1 MGFWKTFF
9 ASLLALTI
17 FFFGSFFL
25 FIGFISALS
34 TEEQVIVKDKSVLK
48 INLDGQIN
56 EIQAENPFEGIPVLG
71 NDIQTI
77 GISELKKALEQAKKD
92 TKIEG
97 VVITVNYPLTG
108 YASLAEIRNAILDFR
123 KSGKWVL
130 AYSDYLSESAYYVA
144 SAADKVYLNPIGDI
158 EWNGLAVEVTFFK
171 RMFDKLEIK
180 PEIFRVGEFKS
191 AVEPFMLD
199 KMSEASKTQLQET
212 IESLYTYVVE
222 QVAESR
228 NIEKEKLRTMA
239 DKMLVRN
246 ARQAVEAG
254 LIDSL
259 LYQDE
264 FEAIVKNKLGLAEKS
279 NINFIKLTK
288 YQKTV
293 SSYSSSKNEIAVLV
307 GEGEIVPGKGDEN
320 TIGGDSFANEVR
332 KARLNS
338 KVKAIVIRV
347 NSPGGSFIASDKIWR
362 EVSLAAKEKP
372 VIASM
377 GDYAASGG
385 YYMAMACD
393 TIIAH
398 PHTITGSI
406 GIFSILF
413 DASGLLSNKM
423 GITSEEVKTGDF
435 GELITVS
442 RPLTT
447 AEKAI
452 WQKKTEEGYDVFTRK
467 AAAGRRM
474 PVEELKKVA
483 SGRVWTGSQA
493 LERKL
498 IDLTGGVD
506 DAITIAAEKA
516 GITSDYKVRY
526 LPKRKPL
533 IEQLMSDFAEEAKTK
548 ALQQELGLYYP
559 LFKQVQSIQQINGL
573 QARMPYHLT
582 IQ

>member
-1 MGFWKTFF
+1 
-9 ASLLALTI
+9 
-17 FFFGSFFL
+17 
-25 FIGFISALS
+25 
-34 TEEQVIVKDKSVLK
+34 
-48 INLDGQIN
+48 
-56 EIQAENPFEGIPVLG
+56 
-71 NDIQTI
+71 
-77 GISELKKALEQAKKD
+77 
-92 TKIEG
+92 
-97 VVITVNYPLTG
+97 
-108 YASLAEIRNAILDFR
+108 
-123 KSGKWVL
+123 
-130 AYSDYLSESAYYVA
+130 
-144 SAADKVYLNPIGDI
+144 
-158 EWNGLAVEVTFFK
+158 
-171 RMFDKLEIK
+171 KL
-180 PEIFRVGEFKS
+180 
-191 AVEPFMLD
+191 
-199 KMSEASKTQLQET
+199 QLQET
-212 IESLYTYVVE
+212 IESLYNYVVE

-228 NIEKEKLRTMA
+228 NIEKEELRNMA

-246 ARQAVEAG
+246 AKQAVEAG

-264 FEAIVKNKLGLAEKS
+264 FDAIVKNKLGLEEKS
-279 NINFIKLTK
+279 NINFIKLSK

-293 SSYSSSKNEIAVLV
+293 GTYSSSKNEIAVLV

-320 TIGGDSFANEVR
+320 TIGGDAFASEVR
-332 KARLNS
+332 KARLSN

-393 TIIAH
+393 TIVAH

-413 DASGLLSNKM
+413 DASGLLANKI
-423 GITSEEVKTGDF
+423 GITSEEVKTGEF
-435 GELITVS
+435 GELITIS
-442 RPLTT
+442 RPLTS

-452 WQKKTEEGYDVFTRK
+452 WQKKTEEGYEVFTGK
-467 AAAGRRM
+467 AAAGRNM

-483 SGRVWTGSQA
+483 SGRVWTGTQA

-506 DAITIAAEKA
+506 DAIALAAEKA
-516 GITSDYKVRY
+516 GITADYKVRY
-526 LPKRKPL
+526 LPRRKPFL
-533 IEQLMSDFAEEAKTK
+533 EQLMSDLNEDAKAK
-548 ALQQELGLYYP
+548 ALQQELGMYYP
-559 LFKQVQSIQQINGL
+559 LYKQMQSIQQTNGM
-573 QARMPYHLT
+573 QARMPFHLT